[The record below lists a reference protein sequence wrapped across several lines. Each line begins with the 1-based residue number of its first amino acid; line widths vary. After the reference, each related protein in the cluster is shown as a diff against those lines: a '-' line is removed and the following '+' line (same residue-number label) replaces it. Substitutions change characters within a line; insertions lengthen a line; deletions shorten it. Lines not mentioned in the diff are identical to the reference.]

1 MMSAYGSVFRSYSL
15 LTLLFLLLLPQ
26 KTLCQ
31 GNILDSTF
39 TFRAGTVKTVNALAI
54 ITRETGFNFTYDSR
68 LIDDEK
74 KTEMNFRNTRLE
86 GILKTILLNDSLN
99 FSVIGNYI
107 IISRPGNNS
116 TTARDSLTHSERDYI
131 EGIIVDDDTG
141 EPLPFATLGLKNKG
155 RGTVSNTS
163 GEFGLRISA
172 EELADTLSVTYLGY
186 IGREIPVIQAVGNNF
201 PISMKKE
208 FISIPGIIIRN
219 QLPQDIITKSRT
231 AIKRNY
237 GNTAAYLTG
246 FYREGVLERKEL
258 QNYSEAVLKIY
269 KSAYSA
275 SILGDQ
281 IKIFKS
287 RKIENKD
294 LHDTLAVRLK
304 AGLRTCLHLDGAKNI
319 FDFMASET
327 MDDYS
332 FRMTD
337 IVTFDEDAAYV
348 IEFEQRKDVDLPLY
362 KGSVYINTADFA
374 IMHAE
379 FELNQALI
387 HKMKDSFIS
396 STTRKFNTWPLS
408 VKYQVNYRKINDRYF
423 LSHVRG
429 DLLFLSK
436 LKRKLFKTQF
446 NVFFELA
453 ITDIDLENVK
463 RFDREEVA
471 PLHSIFSR
479 TITSYD
485 PSFWGNQDFLPP
497 EENLLEALK
506 NMNVKL
512 QEFSED
518 NP

>member
-1 MMSAYGSVFRSYSL
+1 MSAYGSVFRSYLS
-15 LTLLFLLLLPQ
+15 LTLFFLLLLPN

-31 GNILDSTF
+31 GNILDSLF
-39 TFRAGTVKTVNALAI
+39 TFRAGSVKTVNAFAI
-54 ITRETGFNFTYDSR
+54 ITKETGFNFTYDSR
-68 LIDDEK
+68 LIDDQK
-74 KTEMNFRNTRLE
+74 KIEMNFSSKRLE
-86 GILKTILLNDSLN
+86 EILKTILLNDSLSL
-99 FSVIGNYI
+99 SVIGNYI
-107 IISRPGNNS
+107 IISRPENELYEVIDS
-116 TTARDSLTHSERDYI
+116 TGYI
-131 EGIIVDDDTG
+131 VPEYIKGTIEDDDSG
-141 EPLPFATLGLKNKG
+141 EPLPYATISLKNKG
-155 RGTVSNTS
+155 KGTISNTN
-163 GEFGLRISA
+163 GEFGLNIST
-172 EELADTLSVTYLGY
+172 EEISDTLVVLYLGY
-186 IGREIPVIQAVGNNF
+186 FGREIPVKQALGNTF
-201 PISMKKE
+201 SISMKKE

-219 QLPQDIITKSRT
+219 QLPQDIISKSRS
-231 AIKRNY
+231 AITRNY
-237 GNTAAYLTG
+237 GNSPASLTG

-269 KSAYSA
+269 KTSYSG
-275 SILGDQ
+275 SFLSDQ

-294 LHDTLAVRLK
+294 LRDTLAVRLK
-304 AGLRTCLHLDGAKNI
+304 AGLSTCLKLDGAKNL

-337 IVTFDEDAAYV
+337 IVTFNEDAAYV
-348 IEFEQRKDVDLPLY
+348 IDFEQRKDVDLPLY
-362 KGSVYINTADFA
+362 KGSVYINTSDFA
-374 IMHAE
+374 ILHAE

-396 STTRKFNTWPLS
+396 GSSRKYNTWPVS
-408 VKYQVNYRKINDRYF
+408 VKYQVNYRKINERYF

-429 DLLFLSK
+429 DLLFMSK
-436 LKRKLFKTQF
+436 MKRKLFKTQF

-453 ITDIDLENVK
+453 ITDIDLNNVK

-471 PLHSIFSR
+471 PLHSIFSK

-485 PSFWGNQDFLPP
+485 PSFWENQDFLQP